1 MSKKLLKL
9 SQSKDCEVLKKWLKS
24 IKNHLYWSATTSVSG
39 PEKVAKWTSLLNHM
53 QNTHVHDNPLF
64 PKCEHQDKTSRDNKK
79 WFEKGMS
86 T

>member
-24 IKNHLYWSATTSVSG
+24 IKNHLYWSATTSLSG

-53 QNTHVHDNPLF
+53 QNTHVHDNPV
-64 PKCEHQDKTSRDNKK
+64 S
-79 WFEKGMS
+79 
-86 T
+86 